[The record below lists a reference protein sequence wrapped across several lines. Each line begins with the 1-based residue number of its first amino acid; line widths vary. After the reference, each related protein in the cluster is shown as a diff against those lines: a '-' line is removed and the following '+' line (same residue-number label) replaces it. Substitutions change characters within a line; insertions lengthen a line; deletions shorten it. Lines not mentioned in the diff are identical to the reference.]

1 MVRPRTFFKKAKE
14 IGCRT
19 MRLDTEKRLHQ
30 EIMLYRD
37 MGFVEIGTYYDNP
50 LADILYLEKQ
60 MS

>member
-1 MVRPRTFFKKAKE
+1 
-14 IGCRT
+14 

-30 EIMLYRD
+30 EITLYRD